1 MGLLEFLSLRV
12 KTPEIKPA
20 AGGGGVVSA
29 DVAAAAYFKLCALE
43 TAISYKAN
51 AIAMCTIRVYE
62 HGKEARNELW
72 YRLNYDPNPN
82 QSASQFW
89 NYFMERLCRT
99 GEALVVPIRG
109 RFYVAD
115 GFTQQERQL
124 GNNLFTNISVER
136 YGYSKPF
143 SANNCMYFKLND
155 RNISSYVEQTLDQYA
170 QMMGQAMTA
179 YRNTCGQKYKLSI
192 ERAPTGTREDEGDL
206 QEMLKANLKT
216 FIGNANSVYM
226 ETKGQHLE
234 PVKIENKTEPAD
246 ITELRKEIYDACAV
260 AFKIPKS
267 IMYGDM
273 TNIGDLVNTMLT
285 FSVDPE
291 AQMLSDEMT
300 RKNYSLSEV
309 CQGSRVKVDTS
320 TIKHIDI
327 FDAAP
332 AVMNLVSSG
341 VLTIDDVLEALGR
354 ERVNDETTSSRMMT
368 KNLGAIEDVLR
379 QLQQQG
385 GDNK

>member
-1 MGLLEFLSLRV
+1 
-12 KTPEIKPA
+12 
-20 AGGGGVVSA
+20 
-29 DVAAAAYFKLCALE
+29 
-43 TAISYKAN
+43 
-51 AIAMCTIRVYE
+51 
-62 HGKEARNELW
+62 
-72 YRLNYDPNPN
+72 
-82 QSASQFW
+82 
-89 NYFMERLCRT
+89 
-99 GEALVVPIRG
+99 
-109 RFYVAD
+109 
-115 GFTQQERQL
+115 
-124 GNNLFTNISVER
+124 
-136 YGYSKPF
+136 
-143 SANNCMYFKLND
+143 MYFKLND

-179 YRNTCGQKYKLSI
+179 YRNTCGQKYKVSI
-192 ERAPTGTREDEGDL
+192 ERAPTGTRADEGDL

-226 ETKGQHLE
+226 ETKGQRLE

-273 TNIGDLVNTMLT
+273 TNMGDLVNTMLT